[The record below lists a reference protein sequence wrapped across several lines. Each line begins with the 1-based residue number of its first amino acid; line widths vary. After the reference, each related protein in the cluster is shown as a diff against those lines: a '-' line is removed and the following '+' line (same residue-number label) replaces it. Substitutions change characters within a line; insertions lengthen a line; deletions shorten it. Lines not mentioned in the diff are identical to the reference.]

1 MWMRTHLLL
10 AAENKEDCWKGTE
23 ALLELLMDV
32 GYRVSKKKAQVC
44 KEVRYMEFVLREDM
58 SLLVQERSHF

>member
-10 AAENKEDCWKGTE
+10 AAENTEDCGKGTE
-23 ALLELLMDV
+23 ALLELLMEA

-44 KEVRYMEFVLREDM
+44 KEVSYMEFVLREDM